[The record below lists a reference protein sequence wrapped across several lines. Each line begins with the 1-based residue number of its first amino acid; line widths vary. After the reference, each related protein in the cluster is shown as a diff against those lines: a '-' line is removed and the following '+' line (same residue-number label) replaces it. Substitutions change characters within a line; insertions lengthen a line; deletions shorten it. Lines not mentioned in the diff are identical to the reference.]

1 MEAGAMVR
9 FHILI
14 ACMIGFGSLA
24 WADSHAT
31 EEAAV
36 SDLGELKVD
45 LDAAAKIYKKSC
57 RACHGRDAQGAASY
71 PGLADLEP
79 DYIKDMNTTSLQHE
93 IILEGL
99 DNPWDMAFLDDGTM
113 LFTEKCK
120 GLSVRMSDGAVNALY
135 GVGETEGY
143 NSNGADLFC
152 EGQAGMMGVA
162 FDPDFSNNRRIYVY
176 STSNMSDPHT
186 NRLMRFT
193 LNEDFTAVSD
203 RTAVWRAGRA

>member
-1 MEAGAMVR
+1 MVR

-79 DYIKDMNTTSLQHE
+79 DYIKEKLEIYRSGQKIGPNSILMIQHAKKLSDE
-93 IILEGL
+93 DIA
-99 DNPWDMAFLDDGTM
+99 N
-113 LFTEKCK
+113 
-120 GLSVRMSDGAVNALY
+120 LSVFVA
-135 GVGETEGY
+135 T
-143 NSNGADLFC
+143 
-152 EGQAGMMGVA
+152 A
-162 FDPDFSNNRRIYVY
+162 FD
-176 STSNMSDPHT
+176 
-186 NRLMRFT
+186 
-193 LNEDFTAVSD
+193 
-203 RTAVWRAGRA
+203 